1 VMFSEVQPDV
11 TRLPRPVLPPGA
23 LVVMFSPLVDK
34 RAFAVVEDLR
44 QRRVR
49 TVVVDVLR
57 TSPPTRFQRRRP
69 DPLAVRVWQLDRAAG
84 SLGRPLAVAAA
95 AAVLVAAAWRPA
107 ATAAGCLV
115 VGAVAVG
122 DLTAPGG
129 LDPIGLAL
137 AAALLTTYLVLVDAG
152 PSPWLV
158 PAATVA

>member
-1 VMFSEVQPDV
+1 M
-11 TRLPRPVLPPGA
+11 TRPAIVVGLGA
-23 LVVMFSPLVDK
+23 AGWAGVV
-34 RAFAVVEDLR
+34 
-44 QRRVR
+44 
-49 TVVVDVLR
+49 
-57 TSPPTRFQRRRP
+57 
-69 DPLAVRVWQLDRAAG
+69 AG

-158 PAATVA
+158 PAATVAVAIAATVLATHLPARAWMAPLGMAAAAATLVLIASWMRIR